1 MRQLPRIDQA
11 LSKAAEAGEVAGV
24 VAAATLRGEPLY
36 EGAFGRRDIGK
47 PAPMTIDTVFWIA
60 SMTKA
65 ITAAGAMQQV
75 EAGKLALDAPI
86 ADVLPQLRS
95 PQVFEGFDAS
105 GKARLRPARRAI
117 TLRHLLTHTAGFS
130 YDIWNADLGK
140 YMEQTGI
147 PGIITCQDAALT
159 TPLTFDPGERW
170 DYGINI
176 DWAGKAVEAASGHRL
191 DSYLR
196 DRIFAP
202 LGMADTGFVLR
213 ADQRSRLA
221 AMHARG
227 ADGKLQ
233 TIPFELPQEPEFFMG
248 GGGLYGTARDYL
260 RFLDMILG
268 GGTAGGVQ
276 VLKRETVREMTE
288 NNIGGIAVE
297 TLKTAMPT
305 LSNDANLFPGM
316 VQDWGLSFC
325 INTEEGPH
333 GRSAGSLAWAGLAN
347 TYFWA
352 DPRRNVAGT
361 IMTQTLPFADAKVL
375 DLFAKLER
383 GVYDAL

>member
-1 MRQLPRIDQA
+1 MKQLPRIDQA
-11 LSKAAEAGEVAGV
+11 LRQATETGEVAGV

-36 EGAFGRRDIGK
+36 EGAFGRREIGK
-47 PAPMTIDTVFWIA
+47 AAAMTLDTVFWIA

-65 ITAAGAMQQV
+65 ITAAAAMQQV

-86 ADVLPQLRS
+86 SDVLPQLRS
-95 PQVFEGFDAS
+95 PQVLEGFDAS
-105 GKARLRPARRAI
+105 GKAKLRPARRAI

-130 YDIWNADLGK
+130 YDIWNADIAR
-140 YMEQTGI
+140 YMEQNGI
-147 PGIITCQDAALT
+147 PGIITCQNAALT

-170 DYGINI
+170 DYGIGI
-176 DWAGKAVEAASGHRL
+176 DWAGKAVEAVSGKRL
-191 DSYLR
+191 DAYLR
-196 DRIFAP
+196 ERIFAP

-213 ADQRSRLA
+213 DDQRARLA

-227 ADGKLQ
+227 ADGTLAA
-233 TIPFELPQEPEFFMG
+233 IPFELPQTPEFFMG

-268 GGTAGGVQ
+268 GGTVDGEQ
-276 VLKRETVREMTE
+276 ILTRETLREMAQ
-288 NNIGGIAVE
+288 NHIGGIAVE
-297 TLKTAMPT
+297 TLKTAMPA

-316 VQDWGLSFC
+316 VQNWGLSFC
-325 INTEEGPH
+325 INTEQGPH
-333 GRSAGSLAWAGLAN
+333 GRSPGCLAWAGLAN

-352 DPRRNVAGT
+352 DPARNVAGT

-375 DLFAKLER
+375 DLFGKLER
-383 GVYDAL
+383 GVYDAI

>member
-1 MRQLPRIDQA
+1 MNQLPRIDQA
-11 LSKAAEAGEVAGV
+11 LSQAAEAGEVAGV
-24 VAAATLRGEPLY
+24 AAAATLRGKPFY

-47 PAPMTIDTVFWIA
+47 QAATTIDTVFWIA
-60 SMTKA
+60 SMTKV
-65 ITAAGAMQQV
+65 ITAAAAMQQV
-75 EAGKLALDAPI
+75 EEGKLALDAPI

-95 PQVFEGFDAS
+95 PQVLEGFDAA
-105 GKARLRPARRAI
+105 GKARLRPAKRAI

-130 YDIWNADLGK
+130 YDIWNADIGK
-140 YMEQTGI
+140 YMEQNGI
-147 PGIITCQDAALT
+147 PGIITCQDVALT

-176 DWAGKAVEAASGHRL
+176 DWAGKAIEAVSGKRL

-202 LGMADTGFVLR
+202 LGMVDTSFVLR

-227 ADGKLQ
+227 PDGTLQ
-233 TIPFELPQEPEFFMG
+233 AIPFELPQEPEFFMG

-260 RFLDMILG
+260 RFLNMVLG
-268 GGTAGGVQ
+268 GGTLDGVQ
-276 VLKRETVREMTE
+276 VLKRETVQEMAR
-288 NNIGGIAVE
+288 NNIGDIAVE

-316 VQDWGLSFC
+316 VQNWGLSFC

-333 GRSAGSLAWAGLAN
+333 GRSPGSLAWAGLGN

-352 DPRRNVAGT
+352 DPQRNIAGT

-375 DLFAKLER
+375 ELFGKLER

>member
-1 MRQLPRIDQA
+1 MKHLPRIDQA
-11 LSKAAEAGEVAGV
+11 LSQAADAGEVAGV
-24 VAAATLRGEPLY
+24 VAAATVRGEPFY
-36 EGAFGRRDIGK
+36 EGAFGRREIGK
-47 PAPMTIDTVFWIA
+47 PAAMTIDTVFWIA

-65 ITAAGAMQQV
+65 ITTAGAMQQV
-75 EAGKLALDAPI
+75 EEGKLKLDSPI
-86 ADVLPQLRS
+86 SDILPQLRS

-105 GKARLRPARRAI
+105 GIAKLRPAKRAI

-130 YDIWNADLGK
+130 YDIWNADIGK
-140 YMEQTGI
+140 YMEQNGI

-176 DWAGKAVEAASGHRL
+176 DWAGKAVEAVSGKRL

-202 LGMADTGFVLR
+202 LGMVDTGFVLR
-213 ADQRSRLA
+213 ADQRARLA

-227 ADGKLQ
+227 ADGALQ
-233 TIPFELPQEPEFFMG
+233 AMPFELPQEPEFFMG

-260 RFLDMILG
+260 RFLNMILG
-268 GGTAGGVQ
+268 GGTLDGAQ
-276 VLKRETVREMTE
+276 ILKRETVRAMVQ
-288 NNIGGIAVE
+288 NNIGAITVQ
-297 TLKTAMPT
+297 TLKTAMPPY
-305 LSNDANLFPGM
+305 SNDADLFPGM
-316 VQDWGLSFC
+316 VQKWGLSFC
-325 INTEEGPH
+325 INTEQGPH
-333 GRSAGSLAWAGLAN
+333 GRSPGSLAWAGLGN

-352 DPRRNVAGT
+352 DPARNVAAT

-375 DLFAKLER
+375 DLFGRLER
-383 GVYDAL
+383 GIYDAL

>member
-1 MRQLPRIDQA
+1 MKQLPRIDQA
-11 LSKAAEAGEVAGV
+11 LRQATEAGEVAGV
-24 VAAATLRGEPLY
+24 VAAATVRGEPLY

-47 PAPMTIDTVFWIA
+47 PAAMTLDTVFWIA

-65 ITAAGAMQQV
+65 ITAAAAMQQV

-86 ADVLPQLRS
+86 SDILPQLRS

-105 GKARLRPARRAI
+105 GKAKLRPAKRAI

-130 YDIWNADLGK
+130 YDIWHADLGK
-140 YMEQTGI
+140 FMEQNGI

-170 DYGINI
+170 DYGINM
-176 DWAGKAVEAASGHRL
+176 DWAGKAVEAVSGKRL
-191 DSYLR
+191 ESYLR
-196 DRIFAP
+196 DRILAP
-202 LGMADTGFVLR
+202 LHMVDTTFVLR
-213 ADQRSRLA
+213 ADQRARLA

-227 ADGKLQ
+227 ADGSLQ

-268 GGTAGGVQ
+268 GGTVDGVQ
-276 VLKRETVREMTE
+276 ILKRETVREMTQ
-288 NNIGGIAVE
+288 NNIGGITVE
-297 TLKTAMPT
+297 TLKTAMPA

-316 VQDWGLSFC
+316 VQNWGLSFC
-325 INTEEGPH
+325 INTEQGPH
-333 GRSAGSLAWAGLAN
+333 GRSPGSLAWAGLAN

-352 DPRRNVAGT
+352 DPVRNVAGT
-361 IMTQTLPFADAKVL
+361 IMTQMLPFADAKVL
-375 DLFAKLER
+375 DLFGRLER

>member
-1 MRQLPRIDQA
+1 MKQLPRVDQA
-11 LSKAAEAGEVAGV
+11 LSQAAEAGEVAGV
-24 VAAATLRGEPLY
+24 VAAATVRGEPFY
-36 EGAFGRRDIGK
+36 EGAFGRREIDK
-47 PAPMTIDTVFWIA
+47 PAAMTVDTVFWIA

-75 EAGKLALDAPI
+75 EEGKLALDAPI
-86 ADVLPQLRS
+86 SDILPQLRS

-105 GKARLRPARRAI
+105 GKAKLRPAKRAI

-140 YMEQTGI
+140 YMEQNGI
-147 PGIITCQDAALT
+147 PGVITCENAALT
-159 TPLTFDPGERW
+159 TPLTFDPGDRW

-176 DWAGKAVEAASGHRL
+176 DWAGKAVEAVSGKRL
-191 DSYLR
+191 EAYLR

-202 LGMADTGFVLR
+202 LGMTDTGFVLR
-213 ADQRSRLA
+213 ADQRARLA

-227 ADGKLQ
+227 PDGKLQ
-233 TIPFELPQEPEFFMG
+233 AIPFELPQEPEFFMG

-260 RFLDMILG
+260 RFLAMILG
-268 GGTAGGVQ
+268 GGTLDGTQ
-276 VLKRETVREMTE
+276 ILKRETVQEMAR
-288 NNIGGIAVE
+288 NNIGAITVE
-297 TLKTAMPT
+297 TLKTAMPPF
-305 LSNDANLFPGM
+305 SNDANLFPGM
-316 VQDWGLSFC
+316 VQKWGLSFC
-325 INTEEGPH
+325 INTEQGPN
-333 GRSAGSLAWAGLAN
+333 GRSAGSLAWAGLGN

-352 DPRRNVAGT
+352 DPLRNVAGT

-375 DLFAKLER
+375 DLFGKLER

>member
-1 MRQLPRIDQA
+1 MKQLPRVDQA
-11 LSKAAEAGEVAGV
+11 LGQAAEAGEVAGV
-24 VAAATLRGEPLY
+24 VAAATVRGEPFY
-36 EGAFGRRDIGK
+36 EGAFGRREIGK
-47 PAPMTIDTVFWIA
+47 PAAMTIDTVFWIA

-75 EAGKLALDAPI
+75 EEGKLELDAPI
-86 ADVLPQLRS
+86 SDILPQLRS

-105 GKARLRPARRAI
+105 GKARLRPAKRAI

-140 YMEQTGI
+140 YMEQNGI

-176 DWAGKAVEAASGHRL
+176 DWAGKAVEAVSGKRL

-202 LGMADTGFVLR
+202 LGMVDTSFALR
-213 ADQRSRLA
+213 ADQRARLA

-227 ADGKLQ
+227 ADGTLQ
-233 TIPFELPQEPEFFMG
+233 AIPFELPQEPEFFMG
-248 GGGLYGTARDYL
+248 GGGLHGTARDYL
-260 RFLDMILG
+260 RFLNMILG
-268 GGTAGGVQ
+268 GGTHDGVEI
-276 VLKRETVREMTE
+276 LKRETVREMAQ
-288 NNIGGIAVE
+288 NNIGDITVQ
-297 TLKTAMPT
+297 TLKTAMPPY
-305 LSNDANLFPGM
+305 SNDANLFPGM
-316 VQDWGLSFC
+316 VQKWGLSFC
-325 INTEEGPH
+325 INTEQGPH
-333 GRSAGSLAWAGLAN
+333 GRSSGSLAWAGLGN

-352 DPRRNVAGT
+352 DPARNVAGT

-375 DLFAKLER
+375 DLFGRLER
-383 GVYDAL
+383 GIYDAL

>member
-1 MRQLPRIDQA
+1 MNQLPRIDQA
-11 LSKAAEAGEVAGV
+11 LSQAAEAGEVAGV
-24 VAAATLRGEPLY
+24 VAAATLRGEPFY

-47 PAPMTIDTVFWIA
+47 PAATTIDTVFWIA

-65 ITAAGAMQQV
+65 VTAAAAMQQV
-75 EAGKLALDAPI
+75 EEGKLALDAPI
-86 ADVLPQLRS
+86 ADVLSQLRS
-95 PQVFEGFDAS
+95 PQVFEGFDAA
-105 GKARLRPARRAI
+105 GKARLRRAKRAI

-130 YDIWNADLGK
+130 YDIWNADIGK
-140 YMEQTGI
+140 YMEQNGI
-147 PGIITCQDAALT
+147 PGIITCQDVALT

-176 DWAGKAVEAASGHRL
+176 DWAGKAIEAVSGKRL

-202 LGMADTGFVLR
+202 LGMVDTSFVLR

-227 ADGKLQ
+227 PDGTLQ
-233 TIPFELPQEPEFFMG
+233 AIPFELPQEPEFFMG

-260 RFLDMILG
+260 RFLNMILG
-268 GGTAGGVQ
+268 GGTLDGVQ
-276 VLKRETVREMTE
+276 VLKRETVQEMAR
-288 NNIGGIAVE
+288 NNIGDIAVE

-316 VQDWGLSFC
+316 VQNWGLSFC

-333 GRSAGSLAWAGLAN
+333 GRSPGSLAWAGLGN

-352 DPRRNVAGT
+352 DPQRNVAGT

-375 DLFAKLER
+375 ELFGKLER